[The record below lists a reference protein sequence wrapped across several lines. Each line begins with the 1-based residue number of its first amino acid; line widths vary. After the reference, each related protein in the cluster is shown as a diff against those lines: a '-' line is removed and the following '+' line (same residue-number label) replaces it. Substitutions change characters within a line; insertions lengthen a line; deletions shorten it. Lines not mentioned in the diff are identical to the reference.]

1 MTELLLDPNIR
12 TWVFVPIVVITFFI
26 GIIRHYVSILLSS
39 QKKVEVQQIKDT
51 QALLRS
57 RLLRENGKYIPKS
70 AFLMRKHYFNDKE
83 AGVLKLAQD
92 RAAPAAANPMQDPN
106 TLQDMLKGNLVN
118 VLPMIAVG
126 GWINWIFSGFVTTKV
141 PFPLTWRFKDMLQ
154 RGINLPS
161 LDPSWVSSASWYFL
175 NVFGLRQIY
184 SLVLGADNAADQ
196 TKFMEDQ
203 VSVSGAPT
211 DPRAAFKSE
220 WEALE
225 LFEHQY
231 ALKGIEEALLLA
243 DKPALKSRKKN
254 T

>member
-1 MTELLLDPNIR
+1 MAELLLDPNIR
-12 TWVFVPIVVITFFI
+12 TWVFVPIIVVTFFI
-26 GIIRHYVSILLSS
+26 GIIRHYVSILLTS
-39 QKKVEVQQIKDT
+39 QKKVELKQVMDT

-57 RLLRENGKYIPKS
+57 RMLRENGKYIPKNS
-70 AFLMRKHYFNDKE
+70 FLMRKHYFNDKE
-83 AGVLKLAQD
+83 TGILKVAQD
-92 RAAPAAANPMQDPN
+92 RPAPAANPMQDPN

-154 RGINLPS
+154 RGINLPY

-203 VSVSGAPT
+203 VNVSGAPP
-211 DPRAAFKSE
+211 DPKQAFKAE

-225 LFEHQY
+225 LCEHHY
-231 ALKGIEEALLLA
+231 ALRGIEDELLA
-243 DKPALKSRKKN
+243 QYPLGGARLHDKSQ
-254 T
+254 